1 MKWIVLAW
9 WTGSRLFP
17 ITMAISKQLMPIY
30 DKPMIY
36 YPISVL
42 MLAWIREILII
53 TDWSN
58 VDSFKKL
65 LWDWSQFW
73 VQFSYEIQKKPEW
86 LAQAFTI
93 WENFIWDSDVC
104 LILWDNIFRWQW
116 FWWILESAKDFVE
129 KEKKW
134 KIFWYQVRNPE
145 QYWVLEFD
153 ENNNVL
159 SIEEKPKNPKS
170 NYSVP
175 WIYFYPNDVI
185 EIAKKLKKSNRWE
198 YEITDVSKEY
208 LKKWRLSVDIL
219 PKWYAW
225 LDTWTH
231 ESMMESATY
240 IEILEK
246 RQWTKTACLE
256 EIAFIKWWIWENE
269 VLSQAKKMEKSSYWK
284 YLRKL
289 ILNK

>member
-1 MKWIVLAW
+1 MKWIILAW

-53 TDWSN
+53 TDWG
-58 VDSFKKL
+58 DEKSFKKL

-73 VQFSYEIQKKPEW
+73 VKLSYEVQKKPEW

-93 WENFIWDSDVC
+93 WEKFIWNDDVC

-116 FWWILESAKDFVE
+116 FWWILEFAKNFVE

-134 KIFWYQVRNPE
+134 MIFWYQVKDPE
-145 QYWVLEFD
+145 RYWVLEFD
-153 ENNNVL
+153 EDKNVL

-170 NYSVP
+170 NFSVP
-175 WIYFYPNDVI
+175 WIYFYPNNVI
-185 EIAKKLKKSNRWE
+185 EIAKNLKKSKRWE
-198 YEITDVSKEY
+198 YEITDVSNEF
-208 LKKWRLSVDIL
+208 LKQWKLKVEIL
-219 PKWYAW
+219 PRWYAW
-225 LDTWTH
+225 LDTGTH
-231 ESMMESATY
+231 ESMMEASAY

-246 RQWTKTACLE
+246 RQWIKTACLE
-256 EIAFIKWWIWENE
+256 EIAFIKWWVDKNSILRCAE
-269 VLSQAKKMEKSSYWK
+269 KMGKSSYWE
-284 YLRKL
+284 YLRDL
-289 ILNK
+289 IK